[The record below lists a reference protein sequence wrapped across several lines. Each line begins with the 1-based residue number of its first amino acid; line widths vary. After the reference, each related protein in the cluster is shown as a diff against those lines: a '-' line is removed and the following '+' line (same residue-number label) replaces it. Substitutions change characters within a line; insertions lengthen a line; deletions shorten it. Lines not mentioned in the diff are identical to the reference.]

1 MVMRKDVPVEETW
14 DLSLIYK
21 TKEEYEN
28 DRKRAEKL
36 AEEIAGMKGSLNT
49 PSNISKAVDK
59 YQEYLEVITLIIN
72 YSDLRASVDY
82 YDGEAQ
88 NNASYDRMLLSK
100 LEGMI
105 AFMKVEIAANDES
118 VILEASKINGRNRGY
133 LLDILRE
140 KPHTL
145 SDKEEK
151 LLSKLSPVLD
161 TPYQVYNM
169 TKLADM
175 VFPSFQVEGKEYP
188 MGYSLFEDDYQ
199 YHKDTKIRR
208 KAFNVFS
215 EEIKK
220 YENTTA
226 ALYNAQC
233 QKEKIE
239 SEIKGFSSVF
249 DYLLFPQKV
258 TKDMYDRQ
266 IDLIMKELAPHMR
279 RYAKLKK
286 KVLGLEEMT
295 YADLLVPLDS
305 DFSPSVTWKECE
317 EYALEGLSIMGQD
330 YKNMVHEAFEKRW
343 FDYARNQGK
352 STGGFCASPY
362 GKGSFILLSWNGRMS
377 DVFTA
382 VHELGHAGH
391 FRAANSNQ
399 SIYDTDVSSY
409 FVEAP
414 STINELLLAHTLL
427 KKSSDLRFKAWVLDN
442 IINNTYYHNFVT
454 HLLEGAYQREVYK
467 LIDKGES
474 VQADT
479 LNSIYKGVLEAFW
492 GDAVTLTDGAEHTW
506 MRQPHYYMGL
516 YSYTYSAG
524 LTVAPEVVKRIESE
538 GENAVEDWKK
548 VLKAGGTL
556 SPLKLAQLGGVDIS
570 TSKPLVSTIET
581 IGGYITELED
591 IFA

>member
-133 LLDILRE
+133 LLDIIRE

-286 KVLGLEEMT
+286 KVLGL
-295 YADLLVPLDS
+295 
-305 DFSPSVTWKECE
+305 
-317 EYALEGLSIMGQD
+317 
-330 YKNMVHEAFEKRW
+330 
-343 FDYARNQGK
+343 
-352 STGGFCASPY
+352 
-362 GKGSFILLSWNGRMS
+362 
-377 DVFTA
+377 
-382 VHELGHAGH
+382 
-391 FRAANSNQ
+391 
-399 SIYDTDVSSY
+399 
-409 FVEAP
+409 
-414 STINELLLAHTLL
+414 
-427 KKSSDLRFKAWVLDN
+427 
-442 IINNTYYHNFVT
+442 
-454 HLLEGAYQREVYK
+454 
-467 LIDKGES
+467 
-474 VQADT
+474 
-479 LNSIYKGVLEAFW
+479 
-492 GDAVTLTDGAEHTW
+492 
-506 MRQPHYYMGL
+506 
-516 YSYTYSAG
+516 
-524 LTVAPEVVKRIESE
+524 
-538 GENAVEDWKK
+538 
-548 VLKAGGTL
+548 
-556 SPLKLAQLGGVDIS
+556 
-570 TSKPLVSTIET
+570 
-581 IGGYITELED
+581 
-591 IFA
+591 